1 MGLTLAEIAVEI
13 GAELHGDGRIAVRA
27 LGTLKGAGPD
37 QLAFLANPKFRSYLE
52 QSGAA
57 AVICTPDEVPFSP
70 VPALAVADP
79 YKAFAL
85 ISRFFDPAPVGPTGV
100 HPSAVVAATARVSA
114 SASIGPNA
122 VVEEGAEIADGV
134 RLMAGA
140 FVGAGSRIGAGTRLW
155 PNVTVYH
162 GVSIGERCI
171 IHANT
176 VIGSDGFGFAP
187 GRDGWTKIAQVGGV
201 KIGSDVELGS
211 CCSVDRGAI
220 EDTIIAD
227 GVIIDNQVHIAHN
240 VRIGRHSAIAGQVG
254 IAGSVTIGEN
264 CIFAGK
270 VGIAGHLDICDGVQV
285 LGMTMVTR
293 SIKKPGVYAS
303 GVPHDD
309 HAAWRKNAVRFR
321 QLDELFR
328 RVKALEKSSGD
339 KP

>member
-1 MGLTLAEIAVEI
+1 MGLTLAEIAEKI
-13 GAELHGDGRIAVRA
+13 GAELHGDGRVPVRA
-27 LGTLKGAGPD
+27 LGTLKDAGPD
-37 QLAFLANPKFRSYLE
+37 QLTFLANAKFRSYLE
-52 QSGAA
+52 RSTAA
-57 AVICTPDEVPFSP
+57 AVICKPDEVPFSP
-70 VPALAVADP
+70 VPALAVIDP

-85 ISRFFDPAPVGPTGV
+85 ISRFFDPAPVGAVGV
-100 HPSAVVAATARVSA
+100 HPSAVVAHTAQISA

-122 VVEEGAEIADGV
+122 VVEDGAEIGDGV
-134 RLMAGA
+134 TLMAGA
-140 FVGAGSRIGAGTRLW
+140 FVGVGSRIGAGTRLW

-162 GVSIGERCI
+162 GVTIGERCN

-187 GRDGWTKIAQVGGV
+187 SRDGWTKVAQVGGV
-201 KIGSDVELGS
+201 TIGSDVELGS

-220 EDTIIAD
+220 EDTVIAD

-254 IAGSVTIGEN
+254 IAGSVIIGEN

-285 LGMTMVTR
+285 MGMTMVTS

-303 GVPHDD
+303 GLPQDD

-321 QLDELFR
+321 QLNELFR
-328 RVKALEKSSGD
+328 RVKMLEKFGGD
-339 KP
+339 KS